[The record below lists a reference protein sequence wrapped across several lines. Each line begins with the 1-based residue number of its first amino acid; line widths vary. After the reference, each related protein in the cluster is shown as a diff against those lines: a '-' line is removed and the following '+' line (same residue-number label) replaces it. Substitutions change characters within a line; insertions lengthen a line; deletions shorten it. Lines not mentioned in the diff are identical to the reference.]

1 MTVTI
6 DTNILLHLLRGSYL
20 VPRIREKLDELEAE
34 DTIILSIVSI
44 GEIESIAHQRNYGK
58 KKRNYLE
65 KLIKDFLVVPIES
78 FDLIDRYAEIDAYS
92 QGKLKGNPL
101 PNGLSSRNMGKND
114 VWIASTAS
122 ITNSVLVST
131 DTDYEHLD
139 SQYVDYVYIDPDQ

>member
-20 VPRIREKLDELEAE
+20 VPTIREQFDELEAE

-44 GEIESIAHQRNYGK
+44 GEIESIAHQHNYGK

-92 QGKLKGNPL
+92 QGKLKDNPL

-114 VWIASTAS
+114 VWIAATAS

-131 DTDYEHLD
+131 DTDYDHLD
-139 SQYVDYVYIDPDQ
+139 GQYIDYIYIDPDQ